1 VKLLHALTVVWFVV
15 AVTPGPARADDSR
28 VAVFAG
34 GQFDFSNYVFGGV
47 TVALP
52 GSTIGNGVAVRGLV
66 DAGGYDYLSGDLGTV
81 KANFGGG
88 EIDGV
93 YQITHRNFW
102 GDAALGVNDTYTGLS
117 PYDPNNRL
125 GGQQVELRV
134 SLDGGNLSG
143 PWRLDWFGYY
153 GLRLSDYEAM
163 VGGTHALSSI
173 WRLGLQA
180 YSEGNPTYSLYQVG
194 PYAGLTFGHRE
205 ELQLSAGEA
214 WESGL
219 TPRVYV
225 KASLY
230 QRL

>member
-1 VKLLHALTVVWFVV
+1 MKFLRILAVAGFLV
-15 AVTPGPARADDSR
+15 AVVCGVAKADDSR
-28 VAVFAG
+28 MAVFAG
-34 GQFDFSNYVFGGV
+34 GQLDFSNYVFGGV

-66 DAGGYDYLSGDLGTV
+66 DAGGYSYVSSDLGTV

-93 YQITHRNFW
+93 YQITHGSFW
-102 GDAALGVNDTYTGLS
+102 ADGALGVNDTYTGLS

-125 GGQQVELRV
+125 RGQQVELRV
-134 SLDGGNLSG
+134 SLDGGKISG

-153 GLRLSDYEAM
+153 GPRLSDYEAM

-173 WRLGLQA
+173 WRLGLQV

-194 PYAGLTFGHRE
+194 PYAALTFGRRE
-205 ELQLSAGEA
+205 EFQLSAGQA

-219 TPRVYV
+219 APRAYV
-225 KASLY
+225 KALLY